1 MQLPAPLQQN
11 SARTE
16 GHRYMKALHIRS
28 SEESRALPAT
38 RITRDSFTWLAYLL
52 LGYYAYL
59 QAVLGPAM
67 PFLRN
72 DLHINHTVGSLH
84 VSAFALGMIIAGLVG
99 DRLARR
105 YGRRRIFWG
114 GAVGMALGAVCLA
127 LARTPALTIAA
138 ALLMGALGSLLL
150 ILIQSTLADRHGS
163 GRAIALTEANVVASI
178 CASLAPVLVGTFQR
192 SGTGWRGALFAAVA
206 VLGVLAL
213 YGRRIALPAQP
224 LTPSVAQ
231 VTAATVSRH
240 SERALP
246 AMFWAYWVLTL
257 FCVAI
262 EWCVAVWSAD
272 FLHDV
277 GGLSVVNAASVL
289 GVFFVAEVIG
299 RVIGSRLT
307 HSRSSISLLLLAL
320 VVTLAGFPLLW
331 LAPAAPLRIMGLL
344 VTGLGVANLFPLTLA
359 AATGISPR
367 NADRASSRVALAA
380 GIAIF
385 TAPLLLGRLA
395 DTIGIQR
402 AYGII
407 ALLVVLGLA
416 TAGVAGRLHRAG

>member
-1 MQLPAPLQQN
+1 
-11 SARTE
+11 
-16 GHRYMKALHIRS
+16 MKALHVRS
-28 SEESRALPAT
+28 SEDARPLPVV
-38 RITRDSFTWLAYLL
+38 RITRDRFTWLAYVL

-59 QAVLGPAM
+59 QAALGPVM

-84 VSAFALGMIIAGLVG
+84 VSAFALGMIVAGMMG

-105 YGRRRIFWG
+105 FGRRRIFWG

-127 LARTPALTIAA
+127 LARTAALTIPA

-178 CASLAPVLVGTFQR
+178 CAGLAPVLVGTLQR
-192 SGTGWRGALFAAVA
+192 SGVGWRGALFVAVA
-206 VLGVLAL
+206 VVALLAL
-213 YGRRIALPAQP
+213 YGRNIALPVQG
-224 LTPSVAQ
+224 LVARGGHE
-231 VTAATVSRH
+231 VAATGGAGR
-240 SERALP
+240 ERALP
-246 AMFWAYWVLTL
+246 PIFWAYWVLVL

-262 EWCVAVWSAD
+262 EWCVVVWSAD
-272 FLHDV
+272 FLHDA
-277 GGLSVVNAASVL
+277 GGLSAVDAASVL

-299 RVIGSRLT
+299 RALGSRMT
-307 HSRSSISLLLLAL
+307 HRRSSISLLLLAL
-320 VVTLAGFPLLW
+320 LTTLAGFPLLW
-331 LAPAAPLRIMGLL
+331 LAPVAPLRVAGLL

-359 AATGISPR
+359 AATGVSPH
-367 NADRASSRVALAA
+367 NADRASSRIALAA

-395 DTIGIQR
+395 DTLGIQH
-402 AYGII
+402 AFGII
-407 ALLVVLGLA
+407 ALLVALALA
-416 TAGVAGRLHRAG
+416 TVGIASRIHRAG